1 MTSRARKGL
10 KKWFEWYKCVLSKL
24 NDLSPE
30 TMGRTRYSGERVA
43 MFPEH
48 LWGSGKLRKA
58 GLEAPEA
65 ASLE

>member
-1 MTSRARKGL
+1 M
-10 KKWFEWYKCVLSKL
+10 LSKL

-48 LWGSGKLRKA
+48 LSGKLRKA